1 MLPSGVATI
10 LMMPFVGTML
20 KKGIPAQLMATLGFF
35 LFFIFCWMLSNS
47 TLESGTGDFFWPLII
62 RGIGMAVLFV
72 PLTTLAV
79 QGLQGKQIG
88 QGTGLNNMMRQLGG
102 SFGVAILTTLI
113 HLKSGAVRNILIGNI
128 NPYNPAYVQQRDAQ
142 IHMAQSQG
150 HSLLEAQQISDRMM
164 EANVVKQ
171 TMLVTYDHMY
181 MLIGVFVLAA
191 IPVIYLQKFKKK
203 PVIVTDAH

>member
-1 MLPSGVATI
+1 
-10 LMMPFVGTML
+10 
-20 KKGIPAQLMATLGFF
+20 
-35 LFFIFCWMLSNS
+35 
-47 TLESGTGDFFWPLII
+47 
-62 RGIGMAVLFV
+62 
-72 PLTTLAV
+72 LAV

-142 IHMAQSQG
+142 IRMAQGQG
-150 HSLLEAQQISDRMM
+150 HSLQEAQQISDRMM
-164 EANVVKQ
+164 EANVIKQ

>member
-1 MLPSGVATI
+1 
-10 LMMPFVGTML
+10 
-20 KKGIPAQLMATLGFF
+20 
-35 LFFIFCWMLSNS
+35 
-47 TLESGTGDFFWPLII
+47 
-62 RGIGMAVLFV
+62 
-72 PLTTLAV
+72 
-79 QGLQGKQIG
+79 
-88 QGTGLNNMMRQLGG
+88 
-102 SFGVAILTTLI
+102 
-113 HLKSGAVRNILIGNI
+113 
-128 NPYNPAYVQQRDAQ
+128 
-142 IHMAQSQG
+142 MAQSQG

>member
-1 MLPSGVATI
+1 
-10 LMMPFVGTML
+10 
-20 KKGIPAQLMATLGFF
+20 MATGGFI
-35 LFFIFCWMLSNS
+35 LFFVFCWLLSNS

-62 RGIGMAVLFV
+62 RGIGMAILFV

-113 HLKSGAVRNILIGNI
+113 HLKSAAVRNVLIGNI
-128 NPYNPAYVQQRDAQ
+128 NQYNPAYIQQRDAQ
-142 IHMAQSQG
+142 VHMAQSQG
-150 HSLLEAQQISDRMM
+150 HSVTEAMQMSNGIM
-164 EANVVKQ
+164 EGNVIKQ
-171 TMLVTYDHMY
+171 TMLVTYDNMY
-181 MLIGVFVLAA
+181 MIIGVFVLAA